1 MRVLALL
8 LLGLAAPLQANPP
21 IIIYR
26 PMASVTV
33 VSPLTTGT
41 AASNQ
46 TLLNQINNS
55 LVQRR
60 LQHEIVTT
68 NAALLAPAPTIRT
81 R

>member
-8 LLGLAAPLQANPP
+8 LLAAAPLSAQPP
-21 IIIYR
+21 VLIYR
-26 PMASVTV
+26 PAPSVAV
-33 VSPLTTGT
+33 VSPLTTST

-60 LQHEIVTT
+60 LQHEIATT
-68 NAALLAPAPTIRT
+68 NAALLAQPPLVRT

>member
-1 MRVLALL
+1 MRVPALL
-8 LLGLAAPLQANPP
+8 LLGIAAPLWANPP

-26 PMASVTV
+26 PAPSATV

-46 TLLNQINNS
+46 ILLNQINNS

-68 NAALLAPAPTIRT
+68 NAALLAQPPTVRIR
-81 R
+81 